1 MELNHASD
9 IYKEKYEKEMTMEAY
24 LEYLTRGFE
33 LLKETVTE
41 ESLEL
46 KDLKAIRIALEYR
59 RQVITSSLKNKDSL
73 FNTYIRSLS

>member
-9 IYKEKYEKEMTMEAY
+9 IYKEKYAKDMTMETY
-24 LEYLTRGFE
+24 VEYLTRGFE

-73 FNTYIRSLS
+73 INTYIRSLS